1 MKASD
6 VMTAKVL
13 TVKPTTS
20 VVEAVRV
27 MIENRISGLPVTDD
41 KGDLVGIVTEGDFLR
56 RAETSTEKRRPR
68 WLEFLMGPGRLAEDY
83 VHTHARTVADV
94 MTDKPYAVA
103 EGLPLQDVVT
113 LMETHGIKRV
123 PVTREKKVVG
133 IVSRANLLHAL
144 ATVART
150 APGPTTEDS
159 VIREKL
165 MNELEKQKWA
175 PLGLL
180 NIVVQ
185 GGVVDLWGS
194 ITDERQREAI
204 IVAAQNTDGVKEV
217 RDHLYWVEPMSGV
230 ALGPGG
236 AILR

>member
-144 ATVART
+144 AAVART

-165 MNELEKQKWA
+165 MNELERQKWA

>member
-1 MKASD
+1 
-6 VMTAKVL
+6 
-13 TVKPTTS
+13 
-20 VVEAVRV
+20 
-27 MIENRISGLPVTDD
+27 
-41 KGDLVGIVTEGDFLR
+41 
-56 RAETSTEKRRPR
+56 
-68 WLEFLMGPGRLAEDY
+68 
-83 VHTHARTVADV
+83 
-94 MTDKPYAVA
+94 
-103 EGLPLQDVVT
+103 
-113 LMETHGIKRV
+113 
-123 PVTREKKVVG
+123 
-133 IVSRANLLHAL
+133 
-144 ATVART
+144 
-150 APGPTTEDS
+150 
-159 VIREKL
+159 